1 MNHPFRVDR
10 DRHDRLGLGL
20 VLTDLDHDE
29 VVEDEEETV
38 AGDVK
43 ALPVVATGQA
53 GVLALVPAVKV
64 MEP

>member
-1 MNHPFRVDR
+1 M
-10 DRHDRLGLGL
+10 
-20 VLTDLDHDE
+20 LTDLDHDE

-38 AGDVK
+38 AGNVK